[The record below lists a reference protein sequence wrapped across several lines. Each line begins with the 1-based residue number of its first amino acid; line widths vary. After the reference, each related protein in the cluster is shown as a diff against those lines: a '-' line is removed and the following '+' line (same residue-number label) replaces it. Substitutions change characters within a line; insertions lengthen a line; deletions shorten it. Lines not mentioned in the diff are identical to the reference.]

1 MKNLK
6 SRKIILTLSI
16 VLAVIT
22 GLTFSVNADEIQ
34 QINPTDVVGNN
45 TSTKNSSAN
54 SNSNSSSNA
63 NTNKSSNAN
72 TNKNVSNNTNKN
84 TTSYNNT
91 NTSNLPKTG
100 LKDYAPLFATIGA
113 FAVIALIAYKKA
125 NYYKDI

>member
-6 SRKIILTLSI
+6 SRKIILTLAI

-45 TSTKNSSAN
+45 TSTQNSSA
-54 SNSNSSSNA
+54 NSNSSSNA

>member
-6 SRKIILTLSI
+6 SRKIILTLAI

-45 TSTKNSSAN
+45 TSTQNSSA
-54 SNSNSSSNA
+54 NSNSSSNA
-63 NTNKSSNAN
+63 NTNKSSNAK
-72 TNKNVSNNTNKN
+72 TNKNVS
-84 TTSYNNT
+84 NNT

>member
-6 SRKIILTLSI
+6 SRKIILTLAI

-34 QINPTDVVGNN
+34 QINPTDVVENN
-45 TSTKNSSAN
+45 TSTKNSSA
-54 SNSNSSSNA
+54 NSNSSSNA

>member
-45 TSTKNSSAN
+45 TSTKNSSA
-54 SNSNSSSNA
+54 NSNSSSNA

>member
-6 SRKIILTLSI
+6 SRKIILTLAI

-45 TSTKNSSAN
+45 TSTKNSSA
-54 SNSNSSSNA
+54 NSNSSSNA

>member
-6 SRKIILTLSI
+6 SRKIILILAI

-54 SNSNSSSNA
+54 SNSSSNA

-91 NTSNLPKTG
+91 NTNNLPKTG

>member
-6 SRKIILTLSI
+6 SRKIILTLAI

-54 SNSNSSSNA
+54 SNS
-63 NTNKSSNAN
+63 SSNAN

-113 FAVIALIAYKKA
+113 FSVIALIAYKKA